1 MVQSI
6 GTVRLALVCAAAWF
20 LAGCAAFTDTV
31 HVNDHKSAVASVR
44 VTVRPETWAR
54 NAESLRGIQVGYERY
69 RAEGTQ
75 ELRAGQEIR
84 LNPSDTPLPGPDSLR
99 NEVTVAHAYLGY
111 SHTFLFGRHL
121 EMEPVFGVAHLRFD
135 AKVQPTVSLLQPST
149 HYSRAV
155 AYGGL
160 TPRWR
165 FNDLMAL
172 ELRLT
177 WGGRSLDIAT
187 RNADLG
193 LVLRPEKRVGLR
205 LGYSWRESGW
215 STDLLSS
222 EVSVRARGPSASL
235 LFDF

>member
-1 MVQSI
+1 MFHSNA
-6 GTVRLALVCAAAWF
+6 TVRPALVCAAASL
-20 LAGCAAFTDTV
+20 LAGCGAFPDAV
-31 HVNDHKSAVASVR
+31 HVNDRNSSVASVR

-54 NAESLRGIQVGYERY
+54 NAESLRGVQVGYERY

-75 ELRAGQEIR
+75 ELRAGQEVR
-84 LNPSDTPLPGPDSLR
+84 LNPGDAPLPGPDSLR

-135 AKVQPTVSLLQPST
+135 AKVKPTVSLLQPST

-172 ELRLT
+172 ELRMT
-177 WGGRSLDIAT
+177 WSGRSLDIAT

-193 LVLRPEKRVGLR
+193 LVLRPEKHVGLR

-215 STDLLSS
+215 GTDYLSS

>member
-1 MVQSI
+1 MNSMLWVRAALAA
-6 GTVRLALVCAAAWF
+6 TVGLM
-20 LAGCAAFTDTV
+20 LAGCGAFSDTV
-31 HVNDHKSAVASVR
+31 RVNDHNSPVASVR

-69 RAEGTQ
+69 RAQGTQ
-75 ELRAGQEIR
+75 ELLAGQEIR
-84 LNPSDTPLPGPDSLR
+84 LNLADTPLPGPDRLR
-99 NEVTVAHAYLGY
+99 NDVTVAHAYLGY

-121 EMEPVFGVAHLRFD
+121 EMEPVFGLAHLRFD
-135 AKVQPTVSLLQPST
+135 TQVQPTVSLLQPSM
-149 HYSRAV
+149 HYSKAV
-155 AYGGL
+155 AFGGF

-177 WGGRSLDIAT
+177 WSGRSLDIAT

-205 LGYSWRESGW
+205 LGYSWRGGGW
-215 STDLLSS
+215 SADYVSS
-222 EVSVRARGPSASL
+222 EVSVSARGPSASL

>member
-1 MVQSI
+1 MLLVRSAMVTTL
-6 GTVRLALVCAAAWF
+6 GGL
-20 LAGCAAFTDTV
+20 LAGCGAFPDTV
-31 HVNDHKSAVASVR
+31 HVNDRSASVASVR
-44 VTVRPETWAR
+44 VTVRPENWAR

-69 RAEGTQ
+69 RA
-75 ELRAGQEIR
+75 GQEVR
-84 LNPSDTPLPGPDSLR
+84 LNPGDTPLPGPDSLR
-99 NEVTVAHAYLGY
+99 NEVTVAHAYFGY

-177 WGGRSLDIAT
+177 WSGRSLDIAT

-193 LVLRPEKRVGLR
+193 LVLRPDKHVGLR
-205 LGYSWRESGW
+205 LGYSWRDGGW
-215 STDLLSS
+215 SATPISS

>member
-1 MVQSI
+1 MFGSI
-6 GTVRLALVCAAAWF
+6 ATARVALACMATLLF
-20 LAGCAAFTDTV
+20 AGCGAFPDNV
-31 HVNDHKSAVASVR
+31 HVNDHTAALASVR

-69 RAEGTQ
+69 RAQGTQ

-84 LNPSDTPLPGPDSLR
+84 LNPSDTPVPGPDSLR
-99 NEVTVAHAYLGY
+99 SEVTAAHAYLGY
-111 SHTFLFGRHL
+111 SHTFLFGRRL
-121 EMEPVFGVAHLRFD
+121 EMEPVFGLAHLRFD
-135 AKVQPTVSLLQPST
+135 TKVQPTVSPLRPSM

-155 AYGGL
+155 AYGGF

-172 ELRLT
+172 ELRLV
-177 WGGRSLDIAT
+177 WSGRSLDIAT

-205 LGYSWRESGW
+205 LGYSWREAAWG
-215 STDLLSS
+215 TDYLSS

-235 LFDF
+235 LLDF

>member
-1 MVQSI
+1 MLHSVV
-6 GTVRLALVCAAAWF
+6 TARLALVCALASL
-20 LAGCAAFTDTV
+20 LAGCGAFPDTV
-31 HVNDHKSAVASVR
+31 HVNDRSSSVSSVR
-44 VTVRPETWAR
+44 VTVRPEAWAR

-75 ELRAGQEIR
+75 DLRAGQEVR
-84 LNPSDTPLPGPDSLR
+84 LNPGDTPLPGPDSLR

-111 SHTFLFGRHL
+111 SHTFLFGRYL
-121 EMEPVFGVAHLRFD
+121 EMEPVFGLAHLRFD
-135 AKVQPTVSLLQPST
+135 AKVQPTVSPLQPST

-155 AYGGL
+155 AFGGL

-165 FNDLMAL
+165 FNDLLAL
-172 ELRLT
+172 ELRMT
-177 WGGRSLDIAT
+177 WSGRSLDIAT

-205 LGYSWRESGW
+205 LGYSWREGGLGA
-215 STDLLSS
+215 DYLSS

>member
-1 MVQSI
+1 MLL
-6 GTVRLALVCAAAWF
+6 VRLTMAAAVGGL
-20 LAGCAAFTDTV
+20 LAGCGVFPDTV
-31 HVNDHKSAVASVR
+31 RVNDHSASVASVR
-44 VTVRPETWAR
+44 VTVRPENWAR

-99 NEVTVAHAYLGY
+99 NQVTVAHAYLGY

-135 AKVQPTVSLLQPST
+135 AKVQPTVSLLQPSM

-155 AYGGL
+155 AYGGF

-215 STDLLSS
+215 SASSFTS

>member
-1 MVQSI
+1 MNSMLLW
-6 GTVRLALVCAAAWF
+6 VRAALAATAGLM
-20 LAGCAAFTDTV
+20 LAGCGAFPDAV
-31 HVNDHKSAVASVR
+31 RVNDQDSAVASVR
-44 VTVRPETWAR
+44 LTVRPEAWAR
-54 NAESLRGIQVGYERY
+54 NAESLRGLQVGYERY
-69 RAEGTQ
+69 RAQSTQ
-75 ELRAGQEIR
+75 ELLAGQEIR
-84 LNPSDTPLPGPDSLR
+84 MNPSDTPLPGPDSLR

-135 AKVQPTVSLLQPST
+135 AKVQPTVSLLRPST
-149 HYSRAV
+149 HYSKAV
-155 AYGGL
+155 AFGGF

-177 WGGRSLDIAT
+177 WSGRSLDIAT

-193 LVLRPEKRVGLR
+193 LVLRPEKHVGLR
-205 LGYSWRESGW
+205 LGYSWREGGW
-215 STDLLSS
+215 GTDFLSS

>member
-1 MVQSI
+1 MLLARAALAA
-6 GTVRLALVCAAAWF
+6 TVGLL
-20 LAGCAAFTDTV
+20 LAGCGVFPETV
-31 HVNDHKSAVASVR
+31 HVNDRHSTVASVR

-69 RAEGTQ
+69 RAQGTQ
-75 ELRAGQEIR
+75 ELLAGEEVV
-84 LNPSDTPLPGPDSLR
+84 LKSGTTPLLGPDSLR

-111 SHTFLFGRHL
+111 SHTFLFGRNV
-121 EMEPVFGVAHLRFD
+121 EIEPIFGVAHLRFD
-135 AKVQPTVSLLQPST
+135 AKVQPTVSPLQPSM

-172 ELRLT
+172 ELRLA
-177 WGGRSLDIAT
+177 WSGRSLDIGT

-193 LVLRPEKRVGLR
+193 LVLRPEKHVGLR
-205 LGYSWRESGW
+205 LGYSWRQSGW
-215 STDLLSS
+215 RTDNLSS
-222 EVSVRARGPSASL
+222 EVSVSARGPSAAL

>member
-1 MVQSI
+1 MNSMLLVRAALAA
-6 GTVRLALVCAAAWF
+6 TVSVV
-20 LAGCAAFTDTV
+20 LAGCAAFPDAA
-31 HVNDHKSAVASVR
+31 HVNDQNSSVASVR
-44 VTVRPETWAR
+44 VTVRPENWAR

-69 RAEGTQ
+69 RAQGTQ
-75 ELRAGQEIR
+75 ELKAGEEIR
-84 LNPSDTPLPGPDSLR
+84 LNPADTPLPGPDSLR

-121 EMEPVFGVAHLRFD
+121 EVEPVFGVAHLRFD
-135 AKVQPTVSLLQPST
+135 AKVQPTLSLLRPSA

-165 FNDLMAL
+165 FNDLLAL

-177 WGGRSLDIAT
+177 WSGRSLDIAT

-215 STDLLSS
+215 GTDIVSS
-222 EVSVRARGPSASL
+222 EVSVRVRGPSASL
-235 LFDF
+235 LFGF

>member
-1 MVQSI
+1 MLL
-6 GTVRLALVCAAAWF
+6 VRLTMAGAVGGL
-20 LAGCAAFTDTV
+20 LAGCGVFPDTV
-31 HVNDHKSAVASVR
+31 RVNDHTASVASVR
-44 VTVRPETWAR
+44 VTVRPENWAR

-121 EMEPVFGVAHLRFD
+121 ELEPVFGVAHLRFD
-135 AKVQPTVSLLQPST
+135 AKVQPTVSLLQPSS

-177 WGGRSLDIAT
+177 WSGRSLDIAT

-193 LVLRPEKRVGLR
+193 LVLRPEKHVGLR
-205 LGYSWRESGW
+205 LGYSWREGGW
-215 STDLLSS
+215 GTDIVSS
-222 EVSVRARGPSASL
+222 EVSVSARGPSASL